1 MCNNTCN
8 NTCIIACKLINVTYL
23 FQWDYTK
30 ISKQL
35 FPKKWFKVS
44 VYYYIY
50 YNKYIFNTG
59 ETDEHQTI
67 LTCLEPFNSQE
78 YFEQTQFIE
87 QDSNETCQG

>member
-1 MCNNTCN
+1 MRLHKNIQTN
-8 NTCIIACKLINVTYL
+8 
-23 FQWDYTK
+23 
-30 ISKQL
+30 

-67 LTCLEPFNSQE
+67 LICLEQLNSQE

-87 QDSNETCQG
+87 QDSMKHVKVKLSSTC